1 MSIRRNGNRRRDE
14 RKKLESRKKGSEK
27 IRAFIYKVLLIGLF
41 TWHFAFLR
49 ECKSYLVKTGNVRI
63 RSDMFRCTRWF
74 GVNYFHRD
82 KQRPMVKKVFPE
94 TNYTNPLYSV
104 CDIRDIIYKISRKS
118 LDIECE
124 ICFPLFFFRLSFYRN
139 YLFASSLWFFSLSLR
154 LNNRAAWRDISHVK
168 LKTFFHFVQFRLI
181 WE

>member
-1 MSIRRNGNRRRDE
+1 
-14 RKKLESRKKGSEK
+14 
-27 IRAFIYKVLLIGLF
+27 
-41 TWHFAFLR
+41 
-49 ECKSYLVKTGNVRI
+49 VKTGNVRI

-124 ICFPLFFFRLSFYRN
+124 ICFLFSF
-139 YLFASSLWFFSLSLR
+139 FASLSTEIIYLPLSSDFSLFRCALIIV
-154 LNNRAAWRDISHVK
+154 LLGKI
-168 LKTFFHFVQFRLI
+168 FHT
-181 WE
+181 